1 MDQPFPFE
9 QFLAAELESE
19 RCKAISAL
27 QTQVEKDLTLE
38 QWSILALLPSRLERV
53 QLASTLKISTAPSGN
68 WALCTNLLK
77 DSEQDVVGN
86 AINSMTRAK
95 SRSFAHRAFHY
106 LKRPERP
113 QRILYCLAR
122 YCEEADDRRIA
133 EQLAPTLA
141 SDLSDAY
148 LARSF
153 NALYRHGIKSKA
165 ALKVALELVESHID
179 ATNMDRKAAVA
190 AITYLFF
197 AGSAEQLDVLRK
209 IRDRVTIPEL
219 RRLLNWGFQE
229 ITELNTSNTL
239 DAKHFSAEKFWERN
253 LTVSDANYSG
263 YGCFTS
269 QQLVAA
275 LTKLADDKALP
286 SIELLTEK
294 ILSLGDPDCSNW
306 LARHP
311 QYGIAKIKANKKN
324 LVDTWKM
331 HGTQKPEAFLDS
343 VLNPEDAAL
352 WHADTPE
359 LLAMHFNI
367 DELLNSD
374 AINETWLKTARKTD
388 WKISLNIMLGIILA
402 IENAVVNLEQSEE
415 TFNSCLQIIIKELQS
430 LEKRSGDD
438 DKEFKTRVL
447 GCLIGTPLAYSG
459 LQNLILT
466 SMTSIGWWDI
476 AHAFMN
482 ASIND
487 YCKNLLLRFE
497 KLAQN
502 PNNKNINTH
511 QILSY
516 TRTFS
521 LSLLNIR
528 ADKMADEVLIKL
540 NNLAKFI
547 EVLDPNS
554 NVTALNSD
562 SEEESTEAEEIDSSF
577 TDWSGHA
584 VIDRPIAR
592 WGVILEVLL
601 NNFTEHEKNSASKR
615 DERSQ
620 FLIEAMRTA
629 PHVEKRWILRALA
642 SLGTDNA
649 VKTIL
654 YQCLQHIDSEFVA
667 QSIRELLPS
676 PHPRAQQSLIRCV
689 GRNAISDEL
698 KLNILED
705 ISIHNPQEILQELR
719 TLEILRL
726 PQHIDDAVRDAVG
739 RVAALID
746 ESQNLS
752 TSAQQGKVI
761 RLDGQDVDST
771 IRGLLPNNDLLNVDS
786 RSALRTAEMILLQSR
801 SWTQG
806 GMDLSPIVNM
816 HCKAVELV
824 LRDSFEPFTDA
835 LLRRGHLSRKLDILG
850 YARPIPEKM
859 QVFEDF
865 LANLPVI
872 RSIPYFS
879 KFKLRK
885 MLRGICLYRPGKR
898 FTLDGPK
905 AFALFFLVVSR
916 QSCQFGLEGMLNL
929 GFKTDTDL
937 FEYIKLIHSLQDSR
951 NRAVHEGLTWEAKDE
966 IDSMRAQAFK
976 IIDISL
982 GIKKHLMVDNS
993 LPPTKS
999 GLGLGA

>member
-1 MDQPFPFE
+1 MDQRFPFE

-19 RCKAISAL
+19 RCKAIAAL
-27 QTQVEKDLTLE
+27 QNQVEKDLTLE

-53 QLASTLKISTAPSGN
+53 QLASSLKISTSPSGN

-106 LKRPERP
+106 LKQPERP

-148 LARSF
+148 LARTF
-153 NALYRHGIKSKA
+153 NALYKHGIKSKA

-229 ITELNTSNTL
+229 IAELSLNQKLGATDL
-239 DAKHFSAEKFWERN
+239 SAEKFWKRN

-269 QQLVAA
+269 EQLVSA
-275 LTKLADDKALP
+275 LTKLSEDKALP
-286 SIELLTEK
+286 SGELLTEK

-311 QYGIAKIKANKKN
+311 NHGIARIKGNTKDSVNAWKI
-324 LVDTWKM
+324 
-331 HGTQKPEAFLDS
+331 HGTQNPDAFLDS

-359 LLAMHFNI
+359 LLAMHLNFE
-367 DELLNSD
+367 DLLNSD
-374 AINETWLKTARKTD
+374 PINNSWLKTARKSE
-388 WKISLNIMLGIILA
+388 WKISVNILLGIILA
-402 IENAVVNLEQSEE
+402 IENAVINCEKSEGSF
-415 TFNSCLQIIIKELQS
+415 TSFLQAVIKELQN
-430 LEKRSGDD
+430 LEKLVGQ
-438 DKEFKTRVL
+438 EHQQFQTRVL
-447 GCLIGTPLAYSG
+447 GCLIGTPLTHSG
-459 LQNLILT
+459 LQNLILS

-476 AHAFMN
+476 AQSFMN
-482 ASIND
+482 SSTSEHR
-487 YCKNLLLRFE
+487 KSLLSRFE
-497 KLAQN
+497 RLAQN
-502 PNNKNINTH
+502 PTDKNINTN

-521 LSLLNIR
+521 LSLLNTR
-528 ADKMADEVLIKL
+528 AEMTNEDRSKL
-540 NNLAKFI
+540 SNLVRFI
-547 EVLDPNS
+547 EVLDPNR

-562 SEEESTEAEEIDSSF
+562 SEEDSSEAEEIDASF
-577 TDWSGHA
+577 ADWSGHA

-601 NNFTEHEKNSASKR
+601 NNAREQDKNSGLTR

-629 PHVEKRWILRALA
+629 SHVEKRWILRALA
-642 SLGTDNA
+642 NMGTDNA

-676 PHPRAQQSLIRCV
+676 PHPRAQQALIRCV

-705 ISIHNPQEILQELR
+705 ISVHNPQEILQELR

-746 ESQNLS
+746 ESQSLS
-752 TSAQQGKVI
+752 SSGQQGKVI

-859 QVFEDF
+859 QVFEDS
-865 LANLPVI
+865 LASLPVI

-916 QSCQFGLEGMLNL
+916 HSCQFGLENMLNL

-993 LPPTKS
+993 LQPSKS